1 MADNYLEN
9 KMEEYK
15 RGVRS
20 KAAPRLVTGMREGHL
35 DLPVAK
41 RCVVFIGFGQAAV
54 ETARLFVKLGMRVA
68 MMVAGDL
75 TEAQAA
81 FGGSVRI
88 CQVADYSCASITA
101 VMSERLRDWKCLHLA
116 VDAACVGVDVCA
128 RCLLDVRAAYPVPLT
143 GPAEVISLC
152 GDVCSCQDVR
162 SMAVNANGAP
172 PGQIAG
178 LCAVFCS
185 SCGDALTAIYSR

>member
-15 RGVRS
+15 RGARS
-20 KAAPRLVTGMREGHL
+20 KAAPRLVTGTREGHL
-35 DLPVAK
+35 DLPVAQ
-41 RCVVFIGFGQAAV
+41 RCVAFIGFGEAAA

-88 CQVADYSCASITA
+88 YQVADYSYASITA

-116 VDAACVGVDVCA
+116 VDAAGVGADVCA

-152 GDVCSCQDVR
+152 GEVCSCQEVR
-162 SMAVNANGAP
+162 SLAVNANGARS
-172 PGQIAG
+172 GQIAG

-185 SCGDALTAIYSR
+185 SCGDALTAICCR

>member
-20 KAAPRLVTGMREGHL
+20 KATPRLVVGTREGHL
-35 DLPVAK
+35 DLTVAQ
-41 RCVVFIGFGQAAV
+41 RCVAFIGFGKAAA
-54 ETARLFVKLGMRVA
+54 EIARLFVRLGMRVA

-88 CQVADYSCASITA
+88 CRVVDYSCESITA
-101 VMSERLRDWKCLHLA
+101 VMSERLRDWKSLHLV
-116 VDAACVGVDVCA
+116 VDAAGVGADVCA

-152 GDVCSCQDVR
+152 GEVCSCQGVR
-162 SMAVNANGAP
+162 SLAVNTDGAP

-185 SCGDALTAIYSR
+185 SCGDALTAIYCR